1 MILSFNELYGKVKS
15 FLGIE
20 DTDINH
26 FFVKMGTNILLCIAI
41 LIIGF
46 WVVKMVIKGVKKIM
60 RKSKTDE
67 SLVTFL
73 SSLLTMVLKV
83 LVVISAI
90 TQLGVEMTSFV
101 TILGAAGL
109 AVGLAFSGTLSNFAG
124 GVMILIFKPFK
135 VGDTVI
141 TQGEQGVVK
150 EIQIFNTYL
159 HTSDNKVVILPNGPI
174 ANGNITNF
182 TKAEKR
188 RVEWVFGVS
197 YGDDIKVARDLLTKF
212 IKEDKRILKDP
223 EPFIGVESLTNTS
236 VDISV
241 KVWAKTDHYW
251 DIYYSI
257 NERVYREFELA
268 GLHFPHANVQI
279 LSDNSIAPVE

>member
-1 MILSFNELYGKVKS
+1 MLNIKKELNVDKLKLDNFFGVKYS
-15 FLGIE
+15 
-20 DTDINH
+20 DINT
-26 FFVKMGTNILLCIAI
+26 FLIKIGTNVLLAITI

-46 WVVKMVIKGVKKIM
+46 WLVKMSVKGLKKIL
-60 RKSKTDE
+60 RKSHTDE

-83 LVVISAI
+83 LIVVTSI

-135 VGDTVI
+135 VGDFVL

-159 HTSDNKVVILPNGPI
+159 NTSDNKVIILPNGPV

-182 TKAEKR
+182 TKAERR
-188 RVEWVFGVS
+188 RVDLIFGIS
-197 YGDDIKVARDLLTKF
+197 YGDDIRVAKDLISKF
-212 IKEDKRILKDP
+212 IEEDERILKTP
-223 EPFIGVESLTNTS
+223 VPFIGVEALTNTS
-236 VDISV
+236 EDISIIAEIQIFEN
-241 KVWAKTDHYW
+241 KHGGLGHYLICNLILHIAKARLYQSLN
-251 DIYYSI
+251 II
-257 NERVYREFELA
+257 
-268 GLHFPHANVQI
+268 GI
-279 LSDNSIAPVE
+279 

>member
-1 MILSFNELYGKVKS
+1 MILKIENELKVDK
-15 FLGIE
+15 LKIDRLMGIKYS
-20 DTDINH
+20 DIND
-26 FFVKMGTNILLCIAI
+26 FLVKIATNILLAGAI

-46 WVVKMVIKGVKKIM
+46 WLVKIVVKTLKKIL
-60 RKSKTDE
+60 RKSNTDE

-83 LVVISAI
+83 LVVVTSI

-135 VGDTVI
+135 VGDFI
-141 TQGEQGVVK
+141 LTQGEQGTVK

-159 HTSDNKVVILPNGPI
+159 HTADNKVIILPNGPI

-182 TKAEKR
+182 TKAERR
-188 RVEWVFGVS
+188 RVDLIISIS
-197 YGDDIKVARDLLTKF
+197 YGDDLRIAQDLINKF
-212 IKEDKRILKDP
+212 ITEETRILKDP
-223 EPFIGVESLTNTS
+223 APFIGVEALTNTS
-236 VDISV
+236 VDLSV
-241 KVWAKTDHYW
+241 RTWVETKDYW
-251 DIYYSI
+251 DVYYHLH
-257 NERVYREFELA
+257 ERVYKEFEMV
-268 GLHFPHANVQI
+268 GLHLPHVNNQTI
-279 LSDNSIAPVE
+279 NTTI

>member
-1 MILSFNELYGKVKS
+1 MLKVEKL
-15 FLGIE
+15 FGINYS
-20 DTDINH
+20 DINH
-26 FFVKMGTNILLCIAI
+26 FFVKMGTNLLIAVAI
-41 LIIGF
+41 LVIGF
-46 WVVKMVIKGVKKIM
+46 WCVKMLMKTFKKIL
-60 RKSKTDE
+60 RKSNTDE

-73 SSLLTMVLKV
+73 SSLLTMLMKM
-83 LVVISAI
+83 LIVVSAI

-101 TILGAAGL
+101 TVLGAAGL

-135 VGDTVI
+135 VGDTI
-141 TQGEQGVVK
+141 IAQGEQGTVK

-182 TKAEKR
+182 TKADNR
-188 RVEWVFGVS
+188 RVEWVFGIS
-197 YGDDIKVARDLLTKF
+197 YGDDLKVAKQLLTRF
-212 IKEDKRILKDP
+212 IEEDNRVFSDP
-223 EPFIGVESLTNTS
+223 APFIGVEALTNNS

-241 KVWAKTDHYW
+241 KVWALTSDYW
-251 DIYYSI
+251 DVYYHI
-257 NERVYREFELA
+257 NERVYKEFELA

-279 LSDNSIAPVE
+279 SAEGLANTEDLQV

>member
-1 MILSFNELYGKVKS
+1 MLLITPKQLLKDLKPDRVF
-15 FLGIE
+15 GIKYS
-20 DTDINH
+20 DINE
-26 FFVKMGTNILLCIAI
+26 FLVKIGTNILIAVTI

-46 WVVKMVIKGVKKIM
+46 WAVKLVVRALKKIL

-83 LVVISAI
+83 LIVVTSI

-135 VGDTVI
+135 VGDFI
-141 TQGEQGVVK
+141 LTQNEQGTVK

-159 HTSDNKVVILPNGPI
+159 HTSDNKIIILPNGPV

-188 RVEWVFGVS
+188 RIDWLIGIS
-197 YGDDIKVARDLLTKF
+197 YGDDLKVAKELISKF
-212 IKEDKRILKDP
+212 IEEDERILKDP
-223 EPFIGVESLTNTS
+223 VPFIGVEALTNNS

-241 KVWAKTDHYW
+241 RVWADTSDYW
-251 DIYYSI
+251 DVYYSI
-257 NERVYREFELA
+257 NERVYREFEPA
-268 GLHFPHANVQI
+268 GLHLPHSNLQI
-279 LSDNSIAPVE
+279 TTEPIV

>member
-1 MILSFNELYGKVKS
+1 MLKISDKLKIDNLKIDELFGVKYS
-15 FLGIE
+15 
-20 DTDINH
+20 DINQ
-26 FFVKMGTNILLCIAI
+26 FLIKIGINILLAVSI

-46 WVVKMVIKGVKKIM
+46 WLVKMVVKTLKKIL
-60 RKSKTDE
+60 RKSHTDE

-83 LVVISAI
+83 LIVVTSI

-135 VGDTVI
+135 VGDFI
-141 TQGEQGVVK
+141 LTQGEQGVVK

-159 HTSDNKVVILPNGPI
+159 HTSDNKVIILPNGPV

-188 RVEWVFGVS
+188 RVDLIFGIS
-197 YGDDIKVARDLLTKF
+197 YGDNLKIAKDLISKF
-212 IKEDKRILKDP
+212 IEEDKRIILDP
-223 EPFIGVESLTNTS
+223 PPFIGVEALTNIS

-241 KVWAKTDHYW
+241 RVWTETTDYW
-251 DIYYSI
+251 DVYYSL
-257 NERVYREFELA
+257 NERVFAEFELA
-268 GLHFPHANVQI
+268 GLHFPQTQVKVNTTT
-279 LSDNSIAPVE
+279 EE

>member
-26 FFVKMGTNILLCIAI
+26 FFVKIGTNILLCIAI